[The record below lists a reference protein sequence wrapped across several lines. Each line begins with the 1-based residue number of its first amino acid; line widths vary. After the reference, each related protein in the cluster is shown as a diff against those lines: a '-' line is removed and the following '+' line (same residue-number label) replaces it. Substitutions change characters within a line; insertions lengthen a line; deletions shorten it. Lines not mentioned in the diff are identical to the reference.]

1 MFTGIVSAI
10 GKVRSAQVGPDGLTL
25 VIETPWK
32 RVHLG
37 ESIAI
42 DGVCLTVEK
51 GTVGT
56 LTFHAIATTLE
67 RTLLGGYTAD
77 RPVNLERAV
86 RAGDRLGGHLV
97 QGHVD
102 GIGTVVV
109 RRQEGDAWLFDI
121 EVPPEVARVSVP
133 LGSIAVDGVSLTVN
147 AMPSPGIIQ
156 ISLIP
161 FTFEHTT
168 LGRLQAGDR
177 VHIEADA
184 IGKYVAA
191 LLQQQGRST
200 SIRTP

>member
-1 MFTGIVSAI
+1 MFTGIVSAM
-10 GKVRSAQVGPDGLTL
+10 GKVRSSQTGPDGLAL

-51 GTVGT
+51 GTAGV

-67 RTLLGGYTAD
+67 RTMLGSYTPGRA
-77 RPVNLERAV
+77 VNLERAV
-86 RAGDRLGGHLV
+86 RAGDRLGGHIV

-102 GIGTVVV
+102 GIGKVLS
-109 RRQEGDAWLFDI
+109 RRQEGDAWLFDL
-121 EVPPEVARVSVP
+121 EVPPAVGSVSVP

-147 AMPSPGIIQ
+147 AIPSPGIIQ

-168 LGRLQAGDR
+168 LGRLQPGDR

-191 LLQQQGRST
+191 LLHERS
-200 SIRTP
+200 RT